1 MQWTVGKI
9 GEALRVAASFALAHK
24 AVAGFSIDSRSVRPG
39 EAFIA
44 LKGPHYDGH
53 DFVRQALERG
63 AVVAIVS
70 EEKRMTYP
78 PELFKSLIGVLDT
91 FQALQQLAR
100 FARRNWGRAVIG
112 VTGSTGKTT
121 TKEMLAALLSTRH
134 RVLKSEGNLN
144 NEYGLPL
151 TLLRLDAAHELA
163 VLEMAMAHKGELAKL
178 CAVAEPNIGLVTNVA
193 PVHLEFFGSLEEIA
207 EAKRELIKGL
217 APPAIAVLNADD
229 PRVNRFEEGFSGKVY
244 RFGIEQPADVRAENI
259 IDRGCAGSEFDLVAG
274 TKRAHLRLRL
284 PGRAHVGNALA
295 AFAVASL
302 LKIEPEQAGEVLA
315 HFEAAAQRGRLERFA
330 PGFVVVNDAYNS
342 NPRAL
347 ASMAEAL
354 SRTAEARRR
363 VLVAGEMKEL
373 GPTSPQLH
381 RQAGETI
388 TGLGNIDFLAGVTG
402 DARYLVEGAVA
413 SGMDSDRARFFETKE
428 AAADWLSQTVQ
439 AGDWVLLKASRAVAL
454 ETILDSLRARYA
466 GESAPAAAVKE

>member
-9 GEALRVAASFALAHK
+9 GDALRVAASFALAHK
-24 AVAGFSIDSRSVRPG
+24 PVAGFSIDSRTVRPG
-39 EAFIA
+39 EAFLA
-44 LKGPHYDGH
+44 LKGPRFDGH

-100 FARRNWGRAVIG
+100 FARRKWGRAVIG

-121 TKEMLAALLSTRH
+121 TKELLAALLATRH

-151 TLLRLDAAHELA
+151 NLLRLEMAHELA

-193 PVHLEFFGSLEEIA
+193 PVHLEFFSSLEEIA
-207 EAKRELIKGL
+207 EAKRELVQAL
-217 APPAIAVLNADD
+217 MPPAIAVLNADD
-229 PRVNRFEEGFSGKVY
+229 PYVIRFAEGFSGKVY
-244 RFGIEQPADVRAENI
+244 RFGIESPAEVRAENI
-259 IDRGCAGSEFDLVAG
+259 TDHGCTGSEFDLVAG
-274 TKRAHLRLRL
+274 PRRARVRLRL

-302 LKIEPEQAGEVLA
+302 LKIEPEQAGEVFA
-315 HFEAAAQRGRLERFA
+315 GFEAAPQRGSLERFA

-347 ASMAEAL
+347 AAMAEAL
-354 SRTAEARRR
+354 SRTSEARRR
-363 VLVAGEMKEL
+363 ILVAGEMKEL
-373 GPTSPQLH
+373 GPSSPQLH
-381 RQAGETI
+381 HQVGRTI
-388 TGLGNIDFLAGVTG
+388 AALGNIDFLAGVTG
-402 DARYLVEGAVA
+402 DARHLVE
-413 SGMDSDRARFFETKE
+413 DRKSTRLNSSHIQK
-428 AAADWLSQTVQ
+428 
-439 AGDWVLLKASRAVAL
+439 SRMP
-454 ETILDSLRARYA
+454 S
-466 GESAPAAAVKE
+466 SA

>member
-9 GEALRVAASFALAHK
+9 GDALRVGASFALAHK
-24 AVAGFSIDSRSVRPG
+24 PIAGFSIDSRTLRPG

-44 LKGPHYDGH
+44 LKGPRYDGH

-70 EEKRMTYP
+70 EERRMTYA
-78 PELFKSLIGVLDT
+78 PELFKNLIGVLDT

-100 FARRNWGRAVIG
+100 FARRTWGRAVIG

-121 TKEMLAALLSTRH
+121 TKELLAALLATRH

-151 TLLRLDAAHELA
+151 NLLRLEATHELA
-163 VLEMAMAHKGELAKL
+163 VVEMAMAHKGELAKL

-193 PVHLEFFGSLEEIA
+193 PVHLEFFGSIEEIA
-207 EAKRELIKGL
+207 EAKRELVQGL

-229 PRVNRFEEGFSGKVY
+229 PHVTRFTEGFSGKVY
-244 RFGIEQPADVRAENI
+244 RFGIEKPAEVRAENI
-259 IDRGCAGSEFDLVAG
+259 ADHGCAGSEFDLVAG
-274 TKRAHLRLRL
+274 PKRARVRLGL

-302 LKIEPEQAGEVLA
+302 LKIEPEQAREVFA
-315 HFEAAAQRGRLERFA
+315 RFEATPLRGSLERFA

-342 NPRAL
+342 NPHAL
-347 ASMAEAL
+347 TAMAEAL
-354 SRTAEARRR
+354 SWTSEARRR
-363 VLVAGEMKEL
+363 ILVAGEMKEL
-373 GPTSPQLH
+373 GPSSAQLH
-381 RQAGETI
+381 RQVGQTI
-388 TGLGNIDFLAGVTG
+388 AALGNINFLAGVTG
-402 DARYLVEGAVA
+402 DARHLVDGALA
-413 SGMDSDRARFFETKE
+413 SGLSSDRARFFDTKE
-428 AAADWLSQTVQ
+428 DAAEWLCRTVQ

-454 ETILDSLRARYA
+454 ETMLGVLRARYA
-466 GESAPAAAVKE
+466 SEAAPAAKGKD